1 MTTQQEL
8 LAALRGRF
16 GDSQT
21 AIAEALDIS
30 LSRLNNYVRDQRTMD
45 DEAVIACCELLGWNT
60 QKYVAKHRAENAKT
74 KRERAFWIRFG
85 ATATLIIFA
94 FFPATNPALAYS
106 RDTKLNSTTVYTL
119 CEVLRVGAA
128 FIRRLFRLNRGP
140 APAAVLA

>member
-21 AIAEALDIS
+21 AIAEALGIS

-74 KRERAFWIRFG
+74 KRERAFWIRLG
-85 ATATLIIFA
+85 SATAFA
-94 FFPATNPALAYS
+94 LFALFPAANPALAYS
-106 RDTKLNSTTVYTL
+106 PSAEAELHDRVYIM
-119 CEVLRVGAA
+119 RS
-128 FIRRLFRLNRGP
+128 
-140 APAAVLA
+140 